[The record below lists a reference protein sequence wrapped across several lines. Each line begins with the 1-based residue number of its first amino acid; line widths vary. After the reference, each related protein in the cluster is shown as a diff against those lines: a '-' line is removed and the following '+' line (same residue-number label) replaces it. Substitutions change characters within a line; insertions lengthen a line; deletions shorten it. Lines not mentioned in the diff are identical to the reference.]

1 MHRLLLT
8 ITGRDFTYARITG
21 HLGIIRDT
29 DLRDIIR
36 AGTIR
41 GTDLRD
47 IIREGTIRGTD
58 LRDIILVPTEETGF
72 TIRHFPDRALVGGM
86 IRISVQNRERVQA
99 VPMVTD
105 MAAVMEEVSTDVSPY
120 ISA

>member
-21 HLGIIRDT
+21 HLGIIRD
-29 DLRDIIR
+29 
-36 AGTIR
+36 
-41 GTDLRD
+41 TDLRD